1 MEKKRIYLDNG
12 STSFPKAPGVGQ
24 AMCSYI
30 EQVGVNVGRGG
41 YETAYSA
48 AQVVMET
55 REMLCELF
63 QGPDA
68 KNVIFTNNV
77 TASLNV
83 LLKGYLRPGD
93 HVLTSSMEHNAV
105 MRPLVQLEKQ
115 GVSFDRIPCDGQT
128 GELCLEKLESMIR
141 PNTKAVVMTHASN
154 VCGTLMPIAQVGELC
169 QKHGLTFIVDA
180 AQTAGVFPVRMKDMH
195 IDALAFTGHKS
206 LLGPQ
211 GIGGFVIS
219 DDLAQQVNPLLSG
232 GTGSMSDSEEVPSFL
247 PDRFEPGTMNL
258 PGVFGLHASLRWL
271 LQDNHM
277 EQVRCHEMA
286 LCQRLLEGFH
296 SIPGI
301 RVVGT
306 DDLNKRGPVVSID
319 CLDQDNGEI
328 SFLLD
333 EQYGVMTRCGL
344 HCAPSAHK
352 TLGTFPQGTIRFVP
366 GHATTQQE
374 VDEAVQGV
382 RKLVEK

>member
-1 MEKKRIYLDNG
+1 MQQKIYLDNG

-30 EQVGVNVGRGG
+30 ENVGVNISRGG
-41 YETAYSA
+41 YESAYSA

-55 REMLCELF
+55 REMLCQLF

-83 LLKGYLRPGD
+83 LLKGYLKAGD

-105 MRPLVQLEKQ
+105 MRPLVQLQKQ
-115 GVSFDRIPCDGQT
+115 GVSFDRIPCDEQT
-128 GELCLEKLESMIR
+128 GELRLDQLEGMIR
-141 PNTKAVVMTHASN
+141 PNTRAVVMTHASN
-154 VCGTLMPIAQVGELC
+154 VCGTLMPIQQVGEIC
-169 QKHGLTFIVDA
+169 QKHGLMFFVDA
-180 AQTAGVFPVRMKDMH
+180 AQTAGVFPIHMKDMH

-211 GIGGFVIS
+211 GIGGFVLT
-219 DDLAQQVNPLLSG
+219 DALAQQVNPLLSG

-258 PGVFGLHASLRWL
+258 PGIFGLHASLSWL
-271 LQDNHM
+271 MQDGKMQEIHG
-277 EQVRCHEMA
+277 HEMA
-286 LCQRLLEGFH
+286 LCQTLLEGFH
-296 SIPGI
+296 AIQGV

-306 DDLNKRGPVVSID
+306 DDLAKRGPVVSID

-328 SFLLD
+328 AFLLE
-333 EQYGVMTRCGL
+333 EQFGVMTRCGL

-366 GHATTQQE
+366 GHATTLQE
-374 VDEAVQGV
+374 VQEAVQGV